1 MNGITKAKAILY
13 LTAIF
18 VVGLLTGAVAG
29 YSVSR
34 CSLYRPPPREKK
46 MAADMLDRLKGELK
60 LTDEQARQ
68 AEPLVN
74 QCSERLRAIHE
85 GTMEKVLG
93 VFNQTHR
100 ELEGLLTPEQKQ
112 KLAQMQKERSER
124 FRKPRPLP
132 PRRSKE
138 PAPPRN

>member
-29 YSVSR
+29 YSAGKRSFR
-34 CSLYRPPPREKK
+34 RPPPHEKK
-46 MAADMLDRLKGELK
+46 MAADMLERLKKELK

-74 QCSERLRAIHE
+74 QCSQQLQVIRE
-85 GTMEKVLG
+85 GAMEKVLEA
-93 VFNQTHR
+93 FNQTDR
-100 ELEGLLTPEQKQ
+100 KLEDLLTPGQKE
-112 KLAQMQKERSER
+112 KLAQMQKERNER
-124 FRKPRPLP
+124 FRKGR
-132 PRRSKE
+132 
-138 PAPPRN
+138 APHAHEKQ